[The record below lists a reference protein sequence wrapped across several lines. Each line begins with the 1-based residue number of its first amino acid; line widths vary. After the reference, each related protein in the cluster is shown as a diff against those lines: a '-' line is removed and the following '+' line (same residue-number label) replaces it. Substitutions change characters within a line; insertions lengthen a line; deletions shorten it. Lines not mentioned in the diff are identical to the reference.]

1 MIINNDQLFS
11 IYYYIDKENIALI
24 DREKKSYN
32 NKVIFNEIE
41 KLISNSEINIDEK
54 NKLKGLFT
62 NQNNKTLKDLVNIN
76 FSLLN
81 IIDNILEELF
91 NDIKNILNEKDDNI
105 YIINS
110 NYIYY
115 KIKNCFE

>member
-1 MIINNDQLFS
+1 M
-11 IYYYIDKENIALI
+11 
-24 DREKKSYN
+24 
-32 NKVIFNEIE
+32 
-41 KLISNSEINIDEK
+41 
-54 NKLKGLFT
+54 
-62 NQNNKTLKDLVNIN
+62 NIN